1 MNANLPYALNLI
13 SEIINELAPG
23 RAALTTKHQRDGE
36 LFVEVVPTNPKAAK
50 MAVRGGGALQYDVYV
65 GEGTLYELPGTET
78 ASPTDQLR
86 ELSRAVSAGKFEETI
101 WKVGDAVAKTVG
113 YIQLG
118 DHAGKTRQIHG
129 FYPLRFKKKTH
140 IKYEPY

>member
-50 MAVRGGGALQYDVYV
+50 MAVRGGGDLQYDVYV

-86 ELSRAVSAGKFEETI
+86 ELSRAVFAGKFEETI